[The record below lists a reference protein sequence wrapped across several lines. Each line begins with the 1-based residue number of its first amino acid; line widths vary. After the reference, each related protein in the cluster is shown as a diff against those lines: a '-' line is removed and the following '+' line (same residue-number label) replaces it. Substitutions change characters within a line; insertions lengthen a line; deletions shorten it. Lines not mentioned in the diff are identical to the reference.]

1 MIMKR
6 KFTLKYAAAVMALC
20 LWASPIAVKAA
31 EAEPVPDNMEET
43 VNIIEMTAQGEI
55 VSDVFV
61 REGPSTAYEVIGTV
75 RERELVPISGKTAD
89 EWYQIT
95 FEGRPG
101 FVYGD
106 YIRVVEEEPAMTPPP
121 EETGEPEAEDEE
133 EDVREPADEQE
144 DQEPQ
149 REEHADGIDWGYIRL
164 AAIVVIVAVI
174 LAMIVLILRSLL
186 QASLQENEEE
196 KRKSSN
202 SKKAE
207 KARIV
212 RREDKKAGADGEDP
226 AQQTGQTQE
235 EPKAAQPEEARTI
248 IIREEDYQLHIDP
261 KYFEDEPLAQPDYV
275 TDYLK
280 KKELEDT
287 KTVARKEHADDLVKA
302 MKKLEELQ
310 EEIERLKNK

>member
-121 EETGEPEAEDEE
+121 EETGEPEAEDEA

-149 REEHADGIDWGYIRL
+149 REEHADGID
-164 AAIVVIVAVI
+164 
-174 LAMIVLILRSLL
+174 
-186 QASLQENEEE
+186 
-196 KRKSSN
+196 
-202 SKKAE
+202 
-207 KARIV
+207 
-212 RREDKKAGADGEDP
+212 
-226 AQQTGQTQE
+226 
-235 EPKAAQPEEARTI
+235 
-248 IIREEDYQLHIDP
+248 
-261 KYFEDEPLAQPDYV
+261 
-275 TDYLK
+275 
-280 KKELEDT
+280 
-287 KTVARKEHADDLVKA
+287 
-302 MKKLEELQ
+302 
-310 EEIERLKNK
+310 